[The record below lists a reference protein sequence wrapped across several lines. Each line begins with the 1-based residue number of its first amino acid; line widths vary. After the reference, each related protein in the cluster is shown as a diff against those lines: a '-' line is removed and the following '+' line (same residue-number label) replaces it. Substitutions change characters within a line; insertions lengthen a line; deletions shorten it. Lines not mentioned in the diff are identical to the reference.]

1 MQRLKLGLLC
11 LSWICLAGAVSAQTA
26 VDPTGV
32 SGIAS
37 TSGTATVQQDV
48 SGGGV
53 LNGTYFDIR
62 HVIGDG
68 VGYQNSYSQ
77 IGAFTPFWFEE
88 DTIIAPNARLIVT
101 NSTQTG
107 VNAGLVARRYVN
119 GLDRLFGV
127 YGYYDNDQ
135 DSRNFRYEQFTIGA
149 ETLGTW
155 WDLRANGYIVGGN
168 NDHFINQLGVSGNP
182 YYVGNNIDFL
192 GKQLRDQAMGGAD
205 IEAGIPLTPATPWL
219 RGYSGAYGYRVGSGT
234 TIGYRGR
241 IEATVSNDLT
251 LGVVV
256 SQDSIYGTNVNGTI
270 DFKFSGYQPTRY
282 FPNMSTRQRMLN
294 SVQRNWRIATRTYVQ
309 DVNVAAINP
318 ETNKPYF
325 VAHVDNSNPN
335 PGDGTIENPYHNLT
349 SAPQADIILVHL
361 GNATTAANSVTGS
374 AVLTNNQRL
383 LGDGVLS
390 TVNLFAHYGNE
401 TISGI
406 FNLPGTSNSGNFAYV
421 KNPAGNAVTLA
432 NYNEVAGLNL
442 IGSSGSAITNTASGS
457 HNFNL
462 HDLEIANNGGKGIG
476 LTSASGIGIISNIN
490 TGTTNHANPLG
501 LGNNTGGGIVMST
514 GGPGLNLALQN
525 VFMNA
530 NPVGS
535 QAVGVSLAANL
546 GSLNVNMNNVFTN
559 GNTTGI
565 FLSESSQLLTANM
578 NLVRSNNNA
587 GVGVKVQG
595 TGGEITINANNIAA
609 MNNGLDNLQLG
620 TKAAPIVTSTVK
632 VALNDANFN
641 GSTSG
646 SGIVLSQSGGTGALY
661 LPGTS
666 SVGNAVDGLG
676 IYGSNNSVQ
685 NVSVINGQ
693 FMGNGQD
700 AFHVEGVSGAL
711 VNLFVDPTNA
721 SGSGRDGLFYS
732 MGTDSTLNATFLNN
746 SLDNSNR
753 SAVYGVLANGATA
766 NLYFDGTTG
775 SRSGAD
781 GFYLD
786 ATNGSTATINVLH
799 GTFAGS
805 NRLGGG
811 GSAININSD
820 RSTIGLLTNMTQA
833 NNFLPGAA
841 TIGNQE
847 YGLKLNLQ
855 NSSVFSGAIQN
866 GNLSDNVVNA
876 INVTVANTSDAV
888 LSIYNTPS
896 VRSGG
901 DGFVAN
907 VTDNSTLTTNFRLSD
922 LNNSGLN
929 GVKLN
934 VANNSRIDT
943 TFDASNINNS
953 GADGINATV
962 TGTNSVATVTLTNGS
977 TVNNSGGNGL
987 NFNVDAGMLNVTA
1000 QSSSFSNSGL
1010 NGVLGTVTNT
1020 GLAGLDF
1027 SNTAVNSN
1035 GDNGV
1040 FVTAN
1045 NGGIIQAT
1053 FGIQSISNNGLNT
1066 NGDGIRLD
1074 LDGSAAIG
1082 NLMSFL
1088 QVINGAS
1095 VSGNGNDGISILA
1108 QNGTDFRGI
1117 FGTNLATTPVP
1128 TSRVSILNNG
1138 AASPILGQNRAG
1150 VDVIASNSNVRLD
1163 FAGVTIGN
1171 TSAGGTQQVGFISDA
1186 NTTAN
1191 LTTNFTSTDLTNNA
1205 ANAINSNVD
1214 SGSIMNMSL
1223 VTTTGN
1229 NSGNTGAVFNVTG
1242 GSTLNV
1248 DSFRVDSG
1256 GSMVSGGSSFSNNGG
1271 GGLLVS
1277 TDGTGSVST
1286 FMLDQIQLNNN
1297 GGSFGGQGL
1306 LSFVTG
1312 GAKFNALIR
1321 DASSL
1326 SNNANQ
1332 GLQVIA
1338 DGAGTLVSM
1347 HVEESD
1353 VNNNGSE
1360 GLLISASNQA
1370 EVNYRSVNT
1379 NYNGNGFNGGLSG
1392 VSLTAVDNSTLRTL
1406 FNGGNANGNAG
1417 NGFTLDAQTGSI
1429 MTTSLNA
1436 TSASNNGGYGLSASA
1451 TGAATQFNLIM
1462 TGANTFTGNAQGPL
1476 SPLAFS
1482 NIDQAAI
1489 ILSGTFNGSPTD
1501 GIRVDMTDVNNA
1513 LVAVLPG
1520 GTINSSTLNGINVN
1534 MKNVGT
1540 GSVLV
1545 NGVTSINGSGQNGI
1559 RIAMDNVAQGA
1570 IGIQGPMT
1578 INNSGANAI
1587 DIRLTNG
1594 TQLVDN
1600 LTFGTANLSVLT
1612 MASDL
1617 ASPLSALP
1625 APVSLTFN
1633 DLGLVSPVALGI
1645 SGVTANTSGASGI
1658 NILADGL
1665 GAASSIQ
1672 TLAINNNV
1680 IIGASGNVAN
1690 TGDGIHFDLTKTPVT
1705 SLFLNSNQIGGAK
1718 NNGVNFDLNK
1728 SPIGTVNIA
1737 HNNIGLVNFASQ
1749 AVGDNLPIIL
1759 SGFNS
1764 NTLPAQDDEPSA
1776 LASIGFS
1783 PNFFGTTYSDLWV
1796 NNNGNVTFN
1805 AALPDFTPFSLLTTA
1820 TPMIAPFFADVDTR
1834 SGNPVTYGTGT
1845 VAGHAAFGVNWLGV
1859 EHYNGA
1865 NSAPPVNTFQLVMI
1879 DRSDIAPGDF
1889 DFEFNYQSV
1898 LWESGL
1904 ASGGDANGLGGSSA
1918 RVGYSNGTNTS
1929 LELAGSAVNGALL
1942 DGGPA
1947 ATSLIQNSLNS
1958 AHNGRYV
1965 FFVRDGLV
1973 NGPSPNGGDGIRLNA
1988 TNGSDITTLNVV
2000 GNEIANAGKNGIEIL
2015 QSAST
2020 IGSSASPISFT
2031 QNNIHNNAGDGI
2043 RLVNPTN
2050 GGALI
2055 AATFDRN
2062 TISANTGAGVN
2073 LTLVNGAQDLNAS
2086 FTSNN
2091 ISGNTGGA
2099 GVNIQLAANHSM
2111 TGGFDTNTISSN
2123 GAQGVNFVTGV
2134 DGKINS
2140 DFTNNVINGNG
2151 SDGIKISLATGAQY
2165 TGSSFYGNTIGTVAS
2180 RNGGMGINLDAQN
2193 SNSADAT
2200 AYLLNLGDA
2209 TKAAN
2214 LITGNTGAGVGIT
2227 STGQTIGT
2235 LNIAN
2240 TTISNT
2246 TAGAGINFTGE
2257 GLRVNQSGTSTL
2269 TGSISNSTFTNN
2281 AADGAMFNVTGND
2294 VGLFASLNN
2303 FTIDQST
2310 FSSNAGNGLEFFRTA
2325 DGEINNVTIANS
2337 VFNTNTQNGL
2347 VVRAANKFN
2356 GQTDTYTITNN
2367 DMSSNTGNGVFYD
2380 ERADARIRA
2389 DMTLN
2394 TINNNGGNGIQLVEQ
2409 VNTASDLR
2417 RLSGTWTQNIITGN
2431 TGNGIAINGATLN
2444 LMIGDLNNYSDGN
2457 VISNNKLNG
2466 VEVTGAGSLSIGSNM
2481 IQGNG
2486 TLANLGT
2493 ASENA
2498 GIMLNVAPV
2507 SNITVSHN
2515 VVSDNFGDG
2524 LQYGIR
2530 TAFDGG
2536 HGTLSIENSNFITNN
2551 SGRGI
2556 DIINRASNDVDIN
2569 IDHNFVSANKLE
2581 GIYIV
2586 NTSSAD
2592 QNQFSSSTTALLA
2605 DGNSLSDPRMR
2616 LRIANGNQII
2626 GNGLN
2631 SGLSGTGLVIRV
2643 GTSDGSN
2650 SYTDNGGFATTGAD
2664 LTQDSSWATFLT
2676 TVSMTRGGI
2685 GAQIDSNTLGGNFG
2699 NDVLF
2704 HSFVSTTTPLAT
2716 TQGTWTDTEQTI
2728 TGVYQSDPLSRF
2740 DLYYRNNT
2748 TDVGALDSWGTD
2760 TGAYSVAPPN
2770 PALAAF
2776 FNDSDGVF
2784 KSRLNT
2790 ITPLTNAGPFTTADR
2805 IRNAT
2810 RQAAFPAG
2818 TAPNDGSN
2826 TLGFL
2831 YPGIGASTWRLD
2843 NTSDAAIQAQ
2853 GGYFLNSG
2861 LQQTTY
2867 DWGSF

>member
-1 MQRLKLGLLC
+1 MQRLKVGLLC

-32 SGIAS
+32 SGIAT

-107 VNAGLVARRYVN
+107 VNAGLVARHYVN
-119 GLDRLFGV
+119 GMDRLFGV

-155 WDLRANGYIVGGN
+155 WDLRANGYITGGN
-168 NDHFINQLGVSGNP
+168 NDHFISQLGVSGNP

-251 LGVVV
+251 LGVMV

-270 DFKFSGYQPTRY
+270 DFKFSGFQPTRY

-325 VAHVDNSNPN
+325 VAHVDNSNAN
-335 PGDGTIENPYHNLT
+335 PGDGTFENPYHNLT

-390 TVNLFAHYGNE
+390 TVNLFARYGND

-406 FNLPGTSNSGNFAYV
+406 YNLPGTSNSGNFAYV
-421 KNPAGNAVTLA
+421 KNPTGNAVTLA

-442 IGSSGSAITNTASGS
+442 IGSSGSAITNTVSGS

-462 HDLEIANNGGKGIG
+462 HDLEIANNGGKGIA
-476 LTSASGIGIISNIN
+476 LTGASGIGIINNIN

-514 GGPGLNLALQN
+514 GGPGLNLALTN

-530 NPVGS
+530 NPAGS
-535 QAVGVSLAANL
+535 QAVGVQLAANA
-546 GSLNVNMNNVFTN
+546 GSLNVNMNNVFAN

-578 NLVRSNNNA
+578 NLVRASNNT

-632 VALNDANFN
+632 VALNDANFS
-641 GSTSG
+641 GSTGG

-661 LPGTS
+661 LPVTNAA
-666 SVGNAVDGLG
+666 GNAVDGLG
-676 IYGSNNSVQ
+676 IYGANNSVQ
-685 NVSVINGQ
+685 NVSVIDGQ
-693 FMGNGQD
+693 FMGNGRD
-700 AFHVEGVSGAL
+700 AFHVEGISGAL

-721 SGSGRDGLFYS
+721 SNSGRDGLYYS
-732 MGTDSTLNATFLNN
+732 MGTDTTFNATFLNN
-746 SLDNSNR
+746 SLDNSGR
-753 SAVYGVLANGATA
+753 SAVYGVIANGATA
-766 NLYFDGTTG
+766 NLWFDGTTG

-786 ATNGSTATINVLH
+786 ATNGSAATINVLH

-833 NNFLPGAA
+833 NNLLPGAPS
-841 TIGNQE
+841 IGSQE

-855 NSSVFSGAIQN
+855 NSSVFNGAIQN

-876 INVTVANTSDAV
+876 VNVTVNNTSDAI
-888 LSIYNTPS
+888 LNIYNSPS

-907 VTDNSTLTTNFRLSD
+907 VSNNSTLATTFRLSD

-934 VANNSRIDT
+934 ASNNGQIST
-943 TFDASNINNS
+943 TFDASSINNS

-962 TGTNSVATVTLTNGS
+962 NGATSLATVALVNGS

-987 NFNVDAGMLNVTA
+987 NFNVDAGKMNVTA
-1000 QSSSFSNSGL
+1000 LSSSFSNSGL
-1010 NGVLGTVTNT
+1010 NGLLGTVTNS
-1020 GLAGLDF
+1020 GIVGLDF
-1027 SNTAVNSN
+1027 SNTAINNN
-1035 GDNGV
+1035 GENGV
-1040 FVTAN
+1040 FVTAS

-1066 NGDGIRLD
+1066 NADGIRLD

-1082 NLMSFL
+1082 NLVSYL

-1095 VSGNGNDGISILA
+1095 VNGNGNDGISILA

-1117 FGTNLATTPVP
+1117 FGTDLSVTPVA
-1128 TSRVSILNNG
+1128 TSRVSILDNG

-1171 TSAGGTQQVGFISDA
+1171 TAVGGTQQVGFISDA

-1191 LTTNFTSTDLTNNA
+1191 LTTNFTSTDLINNA

-1214 SGSIMNMSL
+1214 SGSTMNMSL
-1223 VTTTGN
+1223 VTTTGR
-1229 NSGNTGAVFNVTG
+1229 NSGNTGAVFSVLG

-1248 DSFRVDSG
+1248 NSYRVDSG
-1256 GSMVSGGSSFSNNGG
+1256 TMVSGGSSFSNNGG
-1271 GGLLVS
+1271 GGVLVS
-1277 TDGTGSVST
+1277 TDGPGSTST

-1297 GGSFGGQGL
+1297 GTTFGGQGL
-1306 LSFVTG
+1306 LSFVTN
-1312 GAKFNALIR
+1312 GAQFNGLIR
-1321 DASSL
+1321 DASSI

-1332 GLQVIA
+1332 GVQVIA

-1353 VNNNGSE
+1353 INNNGSE
-1360 GLLISASNQA
+1360 GLLVTTSNQA
-1370 EVNYRSVNT
+1370 EVNYRSVNS
-1379 NYNGNGFNGGLSG
+1379 NYNGNGYNGGLSG
-1392 VSLTAVDNSTLRTL
+1392 VSLTAVDNSTLRSL
-1406 FNGGNANGNAG
+1406 FSGGNVNGNAG
-1417 NGFTLDAQTGSI
+1417 NGFTLDAQTNSI

-1436 TSASNNGGYGLSASA
+1436 VSASNNGGYGLSATA

-1462 TGANTFTGNAQGPL
+1462 TGANTFTGNASGPIG
-1476 SPLAFS
+1476 PLAFS

-1489 ILSGTFNGSPTD
+1489 VLSGTFNGSQTD
-1501 GIRVDMTDVNNA
+1501 GVRVDMTDVNNA
-1513 LVAVLPG
+1513 LVAVLAG
-1520 GTINSSTLNGINVN
+1520 GTINSSTLNGININ
-1534 MKNVGT
+1534 MTNVGT
-1540 GSVLV
+1540 GSVLIDK
-1545 NGVTSINGSGQNGI
+1545 VTSINGSGQDGI
-1559 RIAMDNVAQGA
+1559 HIAMDNVAQGA
-1570 IGIQGPMT
+1570 IGIQGPTT
-1578 INNSGANAI
+1578 INNSGGDAI
-1587 DIRLTNG
+1587 DIGLTNG
-1594 TQLVDN
+1594 TALVNNLSFGAAN
-1600 LTFGTANLSVLT
+1600 LTVLT
-1612 MASDL
+1612 LASDL

-1625 APVSLTFN
+1625 APVTLTF
-1633 DLGLVSPVALGI
+1633 DELGLVSPTALSI
-1645 SGVTANTSGASGI
+1645 SNITANTSGATGI
-1658 NILADGL
+1658 NIHTDGL
-1665 GAASSIQ
+1665 GAQTTIDTISINQ
-1672 TLAINNNV
+1672 SV
-1680 IIGASGNVAN
+1680 IIGATGNVAN
-1690 TGDGIHFDLTKTPVT
+1690 SGDGIHINLTDTPVNLLSIT
-1705 SLFLNSNQIGGAK
+1705 NNQIGGAK
-1718 NNGVNFDLNK
+1718 NHGVNFDLNG
-1728 SPIGTVNIA
+1728 SPINTVNIA
-1737 HNNIGLVNFASQ
+1737 NNNIGLVNFSSQ
-1749 AVGDNLPIIL
+1749 ALGDNLPIIL
-1759 SGFNS
+1759 PGFDS
-1764 NTLPAQDDEPSA
+1764 NTLAANDDDSVFVS
-1776 LASIGFS
+1776 SIGFS
-1783 PNFFGTTYSDLWV
+1783 PNFFGTTYNSLYV

-1805 AALPDFTPFSLLTTA
+1805 EALMDFTPFSLLTTA

-1845 VAGHAAFGVNWLGV
+1845 VEGHAAFGVNWLGV

-1865 NSAPPVNTFQLVMI
+1865 DSAPPANTFQLVMI
-1879 DRSDIAPGDF
+1879 DRSDISPGDF
-1889 DFEFNYQSV
+1889 DFEFNYQNV

-1942 DGGPA
+1942 DSGPA

-1973 NGPSPNGGDGIRLNA
+1973 NGPAANGGDGIRLNA
-1988 TNGSDITTLNVV
+1988 TNGSDITNLNVT
-2000 GNEIANAGKNGIEIL
+2000 GNEIANATLNGINIL
-2015 QSAST
+2015 QTNSAITNINMS
-2020 IGSSASPISFT
+2020 
-2031 QNNIHNNAGDGI
+2031 QNNIHDNGGDGF

-2050 GGALI
+2050 GGTLVTAK
-2055 AATFDRN
+2055 FDQN
-2062 TISANTGAGVN
+2062 TISTNGGTGVN
-2073 LTLVNGAQDLNAS
+2073 LTLVNGAQDLQAS
-2086 FTSNN
+2086 FTRNN
-2091 ISGNTGGA
+2091 ISSNAGGP
-2099 GVNIQLAANHSM
+2099 GVNIQLAATHSM
-2111 TGGFDTNTISSN
+2111 TGGFDQNTISSN

-2140 DFTNNVINGNG
+2140 DFTNNVINGNA

-2165 TGSSFYGNTIGTVAS
+2165 TGSTFYGNTIGTTAS
-2180 RNGGMGINLDAQN
+2180 RNGGMGINIDAQN
-2193 SNSADAT
+2193 SNINNAT
-2200 AYLLNLGDA
+2200 AYLLNLGDT

-2227 STGQTIGT
+2227 SSGNTIGT

-2246 TAGAGINFTGE
+2246 TAGSGLNFTGE
-2257 GLRVNQSGTSTL
+2257 GLRVNQTGTSTL
-2269 TGSISNSTFTNN
+2269 TGSIVNSSFTNN
-2281 AADGAMFNVTGND
+2281 AADGAMFNVTGNN

-2303 FTIDQST
+2303 FSIDQST

-2325 DGEINNVTIANS
+2325 DGEVNNVTITNS
-2337 VFNTNTQNGL
+2337 VFNTNTLDGL
-2347 VVRAANKFN
+2347 VIRAANKFN
-2356 GQTDTYTITNN
+2356 GHTDTYTINNN
-2367 DMSSNTGNGVFYD
+2367 DISSNTRNGVFFD

-2394 TINNNGGNGIQLVEQ
+2394 TINNNGGNGIQLVEV
-2409 VNTASDLR
+2409 VNNSSDLR

-2431 TGNGIAINGATLN
+2431 TGNGIALNGATLN

-2466 VEVTGAGSLSIGSNM
+2466 IQVTGAGSLTIGSNM

-2493 ASENA
+2493 ANENA
-2498 GIMLNVAPV
+2498 GIMLSVAPI

-2524 LQYGIR
+2524 IQYGIS
-2530 TAFDGG
+2530 TGFIGG
-2536 HGTLSIENSNFITNN
+2536 QGTLSIENENIITNN

-2556 DIINRASNDVDIN
+2556 DIINRADNDVNIN

-2586 NTSSAD
+2586 NTASAD
-2592 QNQFSSSTTALLA
+2592 QNQYDSSTTALA
-2605 DGNSLSDPRMR
+2605 ANGNIFFNPEMR

-2643 GTSDGSN
+2643 GTSGGSTD
-2650 SYTDNGGFATTGAD
+2650 YTYDGGFATAGPDLAAD
-2664 LTQDSSWATFLT
+2664 ASWADFLS
-2676 TVSMTRGGI
+2676 TVTMTRGGI
-2685 GAQIDSNTLGGNFG
+2685 GAQIDSNRLGGNFG

-2740 DLYYRNNT
+2740 DLYYRGNT
-2748 TDVGALDSWGTD
+2748 TDFGSLDSWGAD
-2760 TGAYSVAPPN
+2760 TGAYSVSPPN
-2770 PALAAF
+2770 PGLAAF

-2784 KSRLNT
+2784 KSRLQN
-2790 ITPLTNAGPFTTADR
+2790 ITPATNAGPFLTADR

-2810 RQAAFPAG
+2810 RQAAFPLG

-2853 GGYFLNSG
+2853 GGYILNTG
-2861 LQQTTY
+2861 LQQMSY